1 LLDRAASFRTPVLWA
16 AGAVALWAVLN
27 AVLAKGLPLGIIVL
41 GIIYGSTYALLAI
54 GIVLVYR
61 ANRIIN
67 FAQAQIGVL
76 AAILAI
82 ELKVTYNVNF
92 FLAILVGIVAAVV
105 IGVIISLLPRHFQ
118 RSSRLILTVATI
130 GLGQALGG
138 FSAIVPLLFCPPSNA
153 SCATAA
159 AHQTF
164 NTPLNFQFTI
174 NPVVFSGNDVVA
186 FVGAV
191 IIAVA
196 LALFMK
202 RSKYGLAIR
211 AASEN
216 GERATLLG
224 VPVPR
229 LDTIVWVIA
238 ALLSAATILLRV
250 PVLGFGGFQ
259 TVTAGGDDILL
270 RTLAA
275 AVIGRM
281 ENMPRTV
288 VAALAIGVFDSGA
301 TWTYSNT
308 TFVDATL
315 FIVIIVALLLQRK
328 TYSRASEAES
338 STWRSVAAVRPIPRV
353 LAALPEVRWTLRG
366 GKTLLAALALA
377 IPFILSDSQ
386 TYLTSII
393 LIYAI
398 VGLSLLILT
407 GWTGQISL
415 GQFGISGIAGA
426 TAAFLYSKHGW
437 DFIPSMIVA
446 VVVGALVAL
455 IIGVPA
461 LRISGPFLAVTTLA
475 FGVSAANY
483 VLSPTFLPWFVVTTA
498 PRPPIF
504 GADILGS
511 DRQVYYFCLIGFFLA
526 LVAVRSMRQ
535 SRTGRGLIATR
546 DNEAAARA
554 TGLNTTREKLT
565 AFLISGAM
573 AGFAGALFVVQAEG
587 VNNGSFTADINI
599 ALFTMVVIGGLG
611 SVPGVVVGAVAVW
624 SAMYFLPAGWA
635 ELVNGGGI
643 LLLLIFLPEGL
654 GGLIYGIRGVLLFQ
668 VAKRRGLAAG
678 AVAAQLKSDT
688 SLGGEE
694 VISDDEPM
702 PLASLSGSVGLLGQS
717 GASAVSGSALPTN
730 SQASSVGPV
739 TSAAPSNPLGPGS
752 TLPG

>member
-1 LLDRAASFRTPVLWA
+1 MLDRLSAVRGPVVWA
-16 AGAVALWAVLN
+16 LGAIALWAVLN
-27 AVLAKGLPLGIIVL
+27 SVLAKGLPLGVIVL

-61 ANRIIN
+61 ANRVIN

-92 FLAILVGIVAAVV
+92 FLAVLVGLVASLI
-105 IGVIISLLPRHFQ
+105 IGAIISLIPRHFR
-118 RSSRLILTVATI
+118 RSSRLILMVATI

-138 FSAIVPLLFCPPSNA
+138 VSAIVPLLFCPPSNS

-186 FVGAV
+186 VGGAA
-191 IIAVA
+191 IIAIA

-224 VPVPR
+224 VPVAR

-238 ALLSAATILLRV
+238 AVLSAVTILLRV

-259 TVTAGGDDILL
+259 TVTAGGDEILL

-288 VAALAIGVFDSGA
+288 IAALAIGVFDSGA
-301 TWTYSNT
+301 TWTFANT

-315 FIVIIVALLLQRK
+315 FIVIIGALLLQRK
-328 TYSRASEAES
+328 SFARNLEGEN
-338 STWRSVAAVRPIPRV
+338 STWQTVAAVRPIPRV
-353 LAALPEVRWTLRG
+353 LARLPEVRWSLRG
-366 GKTLLAALALA
+366 GRIAVIALAAAV
-377 IPFILSDSQ
+377 PFILSDSQ
-386 TYLTSII
+386 TYLASII

-398 VGLSLLILT
+398 VGLSLFVLT

-415 GQFGISGIAGA
+415 GQFGIAGLGGA
-426 TAAFLYSKHGW
+426 TAALLYTNHGW
-437 DFIPSMIVA
+437 DLFPAIIVS
-446 VVVGALVAL
+446 VLVGAVVAL

-461 LRISGPFLAVTTLA
+461 LRIQGPFLAVTTLA
-475 FGVSAANY
+475 FGVAAANY
-483 VLSPTFLPWFVVTTA
+483 ALSPTFLPWFVVTTA
-498 PRPPIF
+498 PRPDVF
-504 GADILGS
+504 GANILGT
-511 DRQVYYFCLIGFFLA
+511 DRDIYYFCLVGFL
-526 LVAVRSMRQ
+526 LVFMGVRSLRK

-546 DNEAAARA
+546 DNEPAARA
-554 TGLNTTREKLT
+554 TALNTTRQKLT
-565 AFLISGAM
+565 AFVISGAI
-573 AGFAGALFVVQAEG
+573 AGFAGALFVVQQQG
-587 VNNGSFTADINI
+587 VNNGSFTADTDI

-611 SVPGVVVGAVAVW
+611 SQTGVVVGAFAVW
-624 SAMYFLPAGWA
+624 SATYFLPAGWA
-635 ELVNGGGI
+635 LLVNGGGI
-643 LLLLIFLPEGL
+643 LFLLFFLPEGL
-654 GGLIYGIRGVLLFQ
+654 GGLMYRIRGLLLYG
-668 VAKRRGLAAG
+668 VARRRGMAAG
-678 AVAAQLKSDT
+678 TLAQQLAH
-688 SLGGEE
+688 EE
-694 VISDDEPM
+694 TGAEGPLADEEPM
-702 PLASLSGSVGLLGQS
+702 PLPALSGGGTALGAN
-717 GASAVSGSALPTN
+717 GASAVSGSGLPTS
-730 SQASSVGPV
+730 SQASAVGPI
-739 TSAAPSNPLGPGS
+739 PSTPPSHPGGPGS
-752 TLPG
+752 PGPR